1 MHQIDEETDVYDGPL
16 NGKTYSYEAGLSDMN
31 PFSKFR
37 RESYYLSMKQS
48 GSSSDFENRSA
59 EHSSG
64 MSIDYRVHE
73 HMLAKPIDG
82 VFRYSLNSKRTKGS
96 IGRLMLTNVRLKF
109 VNYNDSS
116 SSNGHPLM
124 PPFDFHSFMDESLG
138 SGTEFD
144 DDIDFLVIHKCEGM
158 KKDHTQHFLLTV
170 LCNDC
175 RRIEFLLVEG
185 DESRSFVDQL
195 TKLLSP
201 PSLTSSLLLSP
212 NSSGSLPYFTIKR
225 IHELPMIWFMLCTQY
240 SYFDLKEWEHRDGYW
255 YKSNPFL
262 RLTQCNEELQVS
274 VSLPKCFVSSILMSD
289 IFLTENVAYQL
300 SGQRVPVISFSIP
313 VLNGKSSASPVST
326 KRHTIP
332 KAPSGM
338 SITRSASKLSG
349 VKPAVPKKPISLRR
363 MKDHR
368 LLIRSVPL
376 TEDVNNLIRA
386 LIFPLRAFDMFH
398 LLKGVLSVEMA
409 HSKLLEAVF
418 NRNTNHFFSLIGK
431 WMKMI
436 HRVFRV
442 VHQVVHVLQ
451 NESSVILIEENDR
464 FWNPVI
470 SCLVQVVVDPWRRT
484 IQGFESL
491 LSREWM
497 FVNGFANRYPDS
509 MRSPNHVT
517 FVLFIDCVHQL
528 IAFASNG
535 LSFEFTSLYLIRLMD
550 LQYLPSP
557 YSSANNVRDLMSS
570 FEDLTKIGVNGG
582 RRRSISKKSNNF
594 MSNASPEIP
603 MTLDGVSADQVLFLL
618 NPLFDSERTYED
630 LTRTTTKKE
639 TYEKGVQVPQHM
651 ASLSMFEGM
660 YLRWHWMGKK
670 NEEYY
675 MRFPM
680 YQVMCWDQLMK
691 QRQAAANSRRGSLTK
706 SSNDSYTETEL

>member
-1 MHQIDEETDVYDGPL
+1 
-16 NGKTYSYEAGLSDMN
+16 MN
-31 PFSKFR
+31 PFPKFR
-37 RESYYLSMKQS
+37 RESYYLSMKRN
-48 GSSSDFENRSA
+48 GSSSDLDNRSV
-59 EHSSG
+59 EQSSG
-64 MSIDYRVHE
+64 ISIDYRSHE
-73 HMLAKPIDG
+73 TLITKPIES

-109 VNYNDSS
+109 MNYNESI
-116 SSNGHPLM
+116 SSNGHPLI

-138 SGTEFD
+138 AGTEYD
-144 DDIDFLVIHKCEGM
+144 DDIDFLMIHKCEGT
-158 KKDHTQHFLLTV
+158 KKDHTPHFLLTI

-175 RRIEFLLVEG
+175 RRIEFLLVESE
-185 DESRSFVDQL
+185 ESRTFVDQL

-201 PSLTSSLLLSP
+201 PSLTSGLHLSP
-212 NSSGSLPYFTIKR
+212 NQSGSLPYFTIKR
-225 IHELPMIWFMLCTQY
+225 IHELPMIWYMLCTQY
-240 SYFDLKEWEHRDGYW
+240 SYFDLKEWERQDGYW
-255 YKSNPFL
+255 YQSNPFL

-289 IFLTENVAYQL
+289 VFLTENIAYQL
-300 SGQRVPVISFSIP
+300 SGQRVPIVSFSIP
-313 VLNGKSSASPVST
+313 VTHKSSSSPGNQ

-332 KAPSGM
+332 KTPS
-338 SITRSASKLSG
+338 SASVLRSESRLSGG
-349 VKPAVPKKPISLRR
+349 VKPVVPKKPIALSR

-386 LIFPLRAFDMFH
+386 LIFPLRAFDMFS

-418 NRNTNHFFSLIGK
+418 SKNTHHFFSLIGK
-431 WMKMI
+431 WMKLI
-436 HRVFRV
+436 CRVFRV
-442 VHQVVHVLQ
+442 VHQVVHVLE

-470 SCLVQVVVDPWRRT
+470 SCLVQVIVDPRRRT
-484 IQGFESL
+484 IRGFESL

-517 FVLFIDCVHQL
+517 FVLFLDCVHQL

-535 LSFEFTSLYLIRLMD
+535 LSFEFNSLYLIRLLD

-557 YSSANNVRDLMSS
+557 YSSANAVRDLMSS

-582 RRRSISKKSNNF
+582 RRRSISKQST
-594 MSNASPEIP
+594 SLLSCLLSPLSPEIP
-603 MTLDGVSADQVLFLL
+603 LTLGRVSVEQMLFLL
-618 NPLFDSERTYED
+618 NPLFDKSR
-630 LTRTTTKKE
+630 
-639 TYEKGVQVPQHM
+639 GVQIPKHM
-651 ASLSMFEGM
+651 ANMTLFEGM

-670 NEEYY
+670 NQEYY
-675 MRFPM
+675 LRFPM
-680 YQVMCWDQLMK
+680 YQVMCFHHLLK
-691 QRQAAANSRRGSLTK
+691 QRQDPLMMNGRKGSVTK